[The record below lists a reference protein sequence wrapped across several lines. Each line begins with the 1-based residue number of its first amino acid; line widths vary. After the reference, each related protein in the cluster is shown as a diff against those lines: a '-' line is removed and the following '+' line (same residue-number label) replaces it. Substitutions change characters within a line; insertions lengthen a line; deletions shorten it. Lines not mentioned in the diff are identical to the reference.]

1 MITRLVS
8 IIYHRNLALTQLVC
22 NLAVRSLLAFSCS
35 LVLFLSRSCCE
46 NITCWRAIFIQFSV
60 FPIGFYDISDENVAP
75 IQPEFK
81 KLRQDNLDGKM
92 RDQVEAEERRKDKEK
107 MKKRKESD
115 LPGAVMQ
122 INK

>member
-1 MITRLVS
+1 MAKFS
-8 IIYHRNLALTQLVC
+8 I
-22 NLAVRSLLAFSCS
+22 SL
-35 LVLFLSRSCCE
+35 
-46 NITCWRAIFIQFSV
+46 
-60 FPIGFYDISDENVAP
+60 GFYDTSEENVAP
-75 IQPEFK
+75 IEPDFK

>member
-1 MITRLVS
+1 MI
-8 IIYHRNLALTQLVC
+8 
-22 NLAVRSLLAFSCS
+22 SL
-35 LVLFLSRSCCE
+35 
-46 NITCWRAIFIQFSV
+46 
-60 FPIGFYDISDENVAP
+60 GFYDTSEENVAP
-75 IQPEFK
+75 IEPDFK

-122 INK
+122 INKYVNLKEMLIVLPHNS

>member
-1 MITRLVS
+1 M
-8 IIYHRNLALTQLVC
+8 H
-22 NLAVRSLLAFSCS
+22 LL
-35 LVLFLSRSCCE
+35 
-46 NITCWRAIFIQFSV
+46 
-60 FPIGFYDISDENVAP
+60 IGFYDTAEENVAP
-75 IQPEFK
+75 IVPDFK

-92 RDQVEAEERRKDKEK
+92 RDQKEAEERRKDKER

>member
-1 MITRLVS
+1 MATIEP
-8 IIYHRNLALTQLVC
+8 N
-22 NLAVRSLLAFSCS
+22 
-35 LVLFLSRSCCE
+35 
-46 NITCWRAIFIQFSV
+46 
-60 FPIGFYDISDENVAP
+60 
-75 IQPEFK
+75 FK

-122 INK
+122 INKYVVCKSVCCINCYAYALMPSRLY